1 MENTETPRNT
11 LLSKRVRSFLTVALA
26 SVALSIPAAA
36 TAASAQPSHGDSHGV
51 SQGHSDGGRVT
62 TDFSNRVG

>member
-1 MENTETPRNT
+1 MENTETPRKN
-11 LLSKRVRSFLTVALA
+11 LLSKRVRSFITVALA

-36 TAASAQPSHGDSHGV
+36 TAASAQPSHGDSHG
-51 SQGHSDGGRVT
+51 SSHSHSGGGGAT